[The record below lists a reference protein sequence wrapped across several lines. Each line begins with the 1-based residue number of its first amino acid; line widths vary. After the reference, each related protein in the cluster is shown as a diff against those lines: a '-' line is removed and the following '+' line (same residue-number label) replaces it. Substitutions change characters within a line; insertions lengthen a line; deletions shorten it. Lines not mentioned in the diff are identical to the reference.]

1 MGPAEA
7 FGRAL
12 RHRRREASLTQE
24 QLALEAGL
32 ERVFIS
38 WLETGRQQPSFQTM
52 IKLASALN
60 CSAAEL
66 VSAAE
71 ALMAS
76 ASEE

>member
-1 MGPAEA
+1 MEPAEA

-66 VSAAE
+66 VAAAE

>member
-1 MGPAEA
+1 MEPAEA

-52 IKLASALN
+52 LKLSGALK
-60 CSAAEL
+60 CTAADL
-66 VSAAE
+66 VAE
-71 ALMAS
+71 AESFMAG
-76 ASEE
+76 AR

>member
-1 MGPAEA
+1 MEPAEA

-12 RHRRREASLTQE
+12 RHRRREASLSQE

-52 IKLASALN
+52 LKLSGALK
-60 CSAAEL
+60 CTAADL
-66 VSAAE
+66 VAE
-71 ALMAS
+71 AESLMAE
-76 ASEE
+76 AR

>member
-1 MGPAEA
+1 VEPAEA

-52 IKLASALN
+52 LKLSGALK
-60 CSAAEL
+60 CTAADL
-66 VSAAE
+66 VAE
-71 ALMAS
+71 AESLMAG
-76 ASEE
+76 AR